1 MNVAIIS
8 SRFPRF
14 GAEAFL
20 GAELNG
26 LRRHFERV
34 IVVPARESLFS
45 RRTFN
50 DAFQTVRSHPTR
62 IPGVL
67 KLLFFGSSR
76 PTVFFKNLLILPKA
90 LAVARTVELENVDH
104 IHAYWMSAPATVAL
118 VASEMTGVPWSS
130 SAHRWDIYE
139 NNLLCRKAEKATFL
153 RTISERGSHDLA
165 KLIGASHRAKVTQVR
180 VGVKIPAIE
189 PRSSTGPVRLLCAAN
204 LIEQKGHLDLLEALA
219 VATARNVDYHCDIAG
234 SGPLYARIERRIGEL
249 GLSGRVVL
257 CGRIDHAQLL
267 DNLRLGEYDVAVLAS
282 RSEGRGRMEGIPVAL
297 IEAMAAGV
305 PCIATDSGSIPELL
319 DEASGFVV
327 AVGNANR
334 FADAIERVAT
344 SPGLRLQ
351 LGRNARRRIV
361 QHFNVEQTG
370 PALAEL
376 IIRS

>member
-1 MNVAIIS
+1 M
-8 SRFPRF
+8 RY
-14 GAEAFL
+14 
-20 GAELNG
+20 
-26 LRRHFERV
+26 RR
-34 IVVPARESLFS
+34 
-45 RRTFN
+45 
-50 DAFQTVRSHPTR
+50 
-62 IPGVL
+62 
-67 KLLFFGSSR
+67 
-76 PTVFFKNLLILPKA
+76 
-90 LAVARTVELENVDH
+90 
-104 IHAYWMSAPATVAL
+104 
-118 VASEMTGVPWSS
+118 
-130 SAHRWDIYE
+130 
-139 NNLLCRKAEKATFL
+139 
-153 RTISERGSHDLA
+153 
-165 KLIGASHRAKVTQVR
+165 
-180 VGVKIPAIE
+180 
-189 PRSSTGPVRLLCAAN
+189 
-204 LIEQKGHLDLLEALA
+204 
-219 VATARNVDYHCDIAG
+219 